1 MDSNHRFSLQRE
13 RAIHYTKS
21 INKNLLT
28 EKRVSDSNG
37 CLIPWD
43 GSILTT
49 KLTRLYIIIVN
60 IFFVAPAWLEHA
72 QPQGSKV
79 FKTFLYTSSNMEP
92 FYLFIYLF
100 IYLFNSTGERIWTSM
115 SITSLVSKTSASCQ
129 FRHTRIKDI
138 IYNAFLQIYLLLFQ
152 LYLIKLLH
160 MFSLKFIYR
169 DAWGNRTLIH
179 FLSENQIA

>member
-100 IYLFNSTGERIWTSM
+100 IYLIVRVRGFEPPWALPRWFLKPVRLANSATPVLKI
-115 SITSLVSKTSASCQ
+115 
-129 FRHTRIKDI
+129 
-138 IYNAFLQIYLLLFQ
+138 LFTM
-152 LYLIKLLH
+152 LFY
-160 MFSLKFIYR
+160 KFIYCFS
-169 DAWGNRTLIH
+169 NYI
-179 FLSENQIA
+179 